1 MAKQVQF
8 SPAAMASLFNGKT
21 ASVQATIPK
30 KKAMSDNRLSQSEFN
45 TITDKIKEGFVYGRD
60 LSWED

>member
-1 MAKQVQF
+1 MAKQLQF
-8 SPAAMASLFNGKT
+8 SPAVMATIFGGKT
-21 ASVQATIPK
+21 VLVQTTVNK